1 MQLPNIMAFK
11 ENEKEYN
18 YLKLNSYYFK
28 ELNRGEKNFNNFVTD
43 MKVKYKE
50 RTTDKLASA
59 IDNIEMVSSILD
71 VFK

>member
-1 MQLPNIMAFK
+1 MQLVNIVAFQ

-18 YLKLNSYYFK
+18 YLKNNSWYYK
-28 ELNRGEKNFNNFVTD
+28 DLNRGTKNFANFVAD

-50 RTTDKLASA
+50 RTTDKLTNA

>member
-28 ELNRGEKNFNNFVTD
+28 ELNRGEKNFNI
-43 MKVKYKE
+43 KKE
-50 RTTDKLASA
+50 RR
-59 IDNIEMVSSILD
+59 IN
-71 VFK
+71 

>member
-11 ENEKEYN
+11 ENIKEYD
-18 YLKLNSYYFK
+18 YLKANSDYFK
-28 ELNRGEKNFNNFVTD
+28 DLNRGTKNFNNFVSE

-59 IDNIEMVSSILD
+59 IDNMEMVTSILD

>member
-11 ENEKEYN
+11 ENEKEFN
-18 YLKLNSYYFK
+18 YLKANSAYFK
-28 ELNRGEKNFNNFVTD
+28 DLNRGTKNFNNFVSE

-59 IDNIEMVSSILD
+59 IDNMEMVTSILD